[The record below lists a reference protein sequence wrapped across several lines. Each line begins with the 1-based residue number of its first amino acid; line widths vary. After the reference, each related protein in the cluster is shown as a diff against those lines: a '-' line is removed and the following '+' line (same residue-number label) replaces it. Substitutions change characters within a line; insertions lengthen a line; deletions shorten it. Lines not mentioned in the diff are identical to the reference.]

1 MNNSEILKKIELV
14 REVRRD
20 LGSFRFLTNE
30 EKAMTLKALN
40 DYEFTLEQDITRNLN
55 TKKELDAEGIPN
67 DIEVVEVP
75 LDTNRPL
82 YKEFSEAGS
91 YEELDA
97 NIIRLVDALFK
108 APSFDLEDSK
118 KKVLLEALKEYVKYL
133 QNLKLKQDNNRNN
146 YPELYQIEEINPS
159 PEVIA
164 SRPQTPKLSQP
175 ERFSELYNKIRSE
188 SDNKTK

>member
-1 MNNSEILKKIELV
+1 MN
-14 REVRRD
+14 
-20 LGSFRFLTNE
+20 
-30 EKAMTLKALN
+30 
-40 DYEFTLEQDITRNLN
+40 
-55 TKKELDAEGIPN
+55 
-67 DIEVVEVP
+67 
-75 LDTNRPL
+75 
-82 YKEFSEAGS
+82 
-91 YEELDA
+91 A

-133 QNLKLKQDNNRNN
+133 QNLKLKQENNRNN

-188 SDNKTK
+188 SDNKNK